1 MKKAWQKPQLVVLTR
16 GRPEESVLTACK
28 IGDWATV
35 GAGGFGK
42 CVKQMRAKIVMISVP
57 PSHCPLGQQ
66 EFVKEQTEGKRLALS
81 LSTFSLSLIKEGKE
95 K

>member
-35 GAGGFGK
+35 GAGGFW
-42 CVKQMRAKIVMISVP
+42 QM
-57 PSHCPLGQQ
+57 CQ
-66 EFVKEQTEGKRLALS
+66 ENACKNCNDFGTS
-81 LSTFSLSLIKEGKE
+81 
-95 K
+95 